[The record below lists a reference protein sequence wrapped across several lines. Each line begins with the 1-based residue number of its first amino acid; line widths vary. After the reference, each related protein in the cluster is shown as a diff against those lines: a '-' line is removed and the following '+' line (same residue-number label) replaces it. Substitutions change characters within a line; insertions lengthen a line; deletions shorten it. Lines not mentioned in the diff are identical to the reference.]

1 MLRVMTYAHLI
12 FINDQASNDEA
23 TQVTTTRTYKTKNR
37 IDQCQTGNSIEPTAR
52 SQSHALSRLEA
63 TEKALRTKLR
73 LSFQGGYMNKVF
85 KSRLNLIVRVNEVLD
100 RTVVVDSD

>member
-23 TQVTTTRTYKTKNR
+23 TQVTTTRRSKTKNR
-37 IDQCQTGNSIEPTAR
+37 IDQCQTGNSIEPTA
-52 SQSHALSRLEA
+52 SPQSHALSRLEA

-73 LSFQGGYMNKVF
+73 LSFQGG
-85 KSRLNLIVRVNEVLD
+85 
-100 RTVVVDSD
+100 

>member
-37 IDQCQTGNSIEPTAR
+37 IDQCQTGNSIEQQLVRTV
-52 SQSHALSRLEA
+52 LSRLEA

-73 LSFQGGYMNKVF
+73 LSFQGG
-85 KSRLNLIVRVNEVLD
+85 
-100 RTVVVDSD
+100 